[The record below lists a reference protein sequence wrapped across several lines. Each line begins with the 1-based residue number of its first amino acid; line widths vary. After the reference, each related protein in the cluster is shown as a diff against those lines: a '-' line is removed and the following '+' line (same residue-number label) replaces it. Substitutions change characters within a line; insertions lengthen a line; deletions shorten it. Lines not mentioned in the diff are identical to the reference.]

1 MKTFKGPL
9 FVILT
14 TFLLLMV
21 FGLMYWQT
29 HLRVMK
35 HAVEKAEA
43 EAQHAADYEAQ
54 ELKKKI
60 EAEKHRYIIVHDGDP
75 QTNTLRLAL
84 DASDVIDDANM
95 EDFVYLWE
103 NIGEEGKITGPKN
116 ESIAHFVSKV
126 AYNDSASSSKEY
138 VFKLTVTD
146 NYGTTTTD
154 HVHVVVSSEPNAAP
168 EFDIKVYPSPEEEEK
183 SDRKKKKKDRD

>member
-14 TFLLLMV
+14 TFLLLV
-21 FGLMYWQT
+21 AFGLMYWQT
-29 HLRVMK
+29 HLRAMK

-54 ELKKKI
+54 ELKNKI
-60 EAEKHRYIIVHDGDP
+60 EAEKHRYTIVHDGDP
-75 QTNTLRLAL
+75 KTNTLRLAL
-84 DASDVIDDANM
+84 DASSVIDDANM

-103 NIGEEGKITGPKN
+103 KIGGEGKITGPKN

-126 AYNDSASSSKEY
+126 GYNDSTSSKEY
-138 VFKLTVTD
+138 VFKLTVRD

-154 HVHVVVSSEPNAAP
+154 HVHVVVSSEPNVAP
-168 EFDIKVYPSPEEEEK
+168 EFDIKVYPNPEEE
-183 SDRKKKKKDRD
+183 SDRKKKKKEKDRD